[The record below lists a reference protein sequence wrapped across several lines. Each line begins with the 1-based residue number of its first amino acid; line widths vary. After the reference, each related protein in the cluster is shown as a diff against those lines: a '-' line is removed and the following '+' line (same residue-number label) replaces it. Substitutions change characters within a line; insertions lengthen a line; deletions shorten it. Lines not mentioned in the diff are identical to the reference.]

1 MGNILEQYRTC
12 IGLFGDD
19 EKCTRSKENG
29 VRYMYGYGCVFLIW
43 NVEQIVEEIDAVH
56 VILFLGRPKSSSY
69 DVVPDVSTML
79 FR

>member
-1 MGNILEQYRTC
+1 MGNNSNNITHVSDCLVTM
-12 IGLFGDD
+12 

-56 VILFLGRPKSSSY
+56 VIYLATEVEF
-69 DVVPDVSTML
+69 V
-79 FR
+79 